1 MKRNVHVICL
11 QAIAFARTTTTST
24 TKQSDVRAE
33 QVASCRSKEVLV
45 CEGRYLMANN
55 LFRFGSRRLLP
66 SLRCLVHPHLRMKSE
81 SAKEAFQKIFP
92 RMGASRLKPRY
103 DANSY
108 GQTVGPEYPF
118 DIEKTPEGK
127 IKREK
132 SKGTMGSV
140 SVEEIVEILRA
151 NGGENI
157 KVAKL
162 HQDLHYADHF
172 IVVSGKDT
180 EHLKKMTQNLATKVL
195 KVGL

>member
-1 MKRNVHVICL
+1 M
-11 QAIAFARTTTTST
+11 
-24 TKQSDVRAE
+24 
-33 QVASCRSKEVLV
+33 ASHLFSLSIRRSI
-45 CEGRYLMANN
+45 
-55 LFRFGSRRLLP
+55 P
-66 SLRCLVHPHLRMKSE
+66 SLRCLLRSQARLRSE
-81 SAKEAFQKIFP
+81 SAKEAFQKLFP
-92 RMGASRLKPRY
+92 SMGASRIKPRY

-132 SKGTMGSV
+132 SKGAIDSV
-140 SVEEIVEILRA
+140 TVEEIVDILRV

-162 HQDLHYADHF
+162 HHDLNYADHF

-180 EHLKKMTQNLATKVL
+180 EHLKKMTQDLATKVL
-195 KVGL
+195 WYCTINRIIQYRFNFIFHIQ